1 MAKAIG
7 TEIKTAPSE
16 LVMIVS
22 LVGIL
27 EVLRPPH
34 RFSTVFVLI
43 QSPLQEHHTICYT
56 SNLPYTLS
64 PLKSL
69 MLKLLLEM
77 AFSFSLERLFYL
89 SRFLAP
95 SLTGKEMCCLLKLL

>member
-77 AFSFSLERLFYL
+77 AFSFSLERLFL
-89 SRFLAP
+89 SFKVSCP
-95 SLTGKEMCCLLKLL
+95 FSDW